1 MLKQWMVYKY
11 VIRLVEALIAY
22 NTARFLFAYLYIDL
36 LLDKDTIYY
45 GRFKYDVITT
55 WGRVIGS

>member
-1 MLKQWMVYKY
+1 MVYKY